1 MTLKVVKK
9 PASSSIAKDQ
19 KKEESKQ
26 EQDPKTSGMTTG
38 LQSLCQ
44 NYESDE
50 SDWIMQVSFDL
61 KARGLGALNPTMQ
74 LLVFQINVL
83 P

>member
-1 MTLKVVKK
+1 MCWLTENGNASKPKFIIKTPSVTLTVVKK
-9 PASSSIAKDQ
+9 AASSSTAKDQ
-19 KKEESKQ
+19 KKDESKQ

-50 SDWIMQVSFDL
+50 SD
-61 KARGLGALNPTMQ
+61 
-74 LLVFQINVL
+74 
-83 P
+83 

>member
-1 MTLKVVKK
+1 MLVLTENGNASNAPKPKFIIKTPSMTLKVVKK
-9 PASSSIAKDQ
+9 PVSSSIAKDQ

-50 SDWIMQVSFDL
+50 SD
-61 KARGLGALNPTMQ
+61 
-74 LLVFQINVL
+74 
-83 P
+83 